1 LSSDQAVGLPGQLA
15 VAIGDPAGGVRDPAN
30 GDALVADRDVG
41 VVVGGLGRFREAVDE
56 RDRGG
61 EAVEHELALESA
73 VDLVPVA
80 HAPEYGGFARWRKRT
95 PTTELV
101 VAWFYRPVAHLV
113 VLALL
118 PLRVPPPAV
127 VLAGTAAGFAAA
139 VELARGDYAL
149 AAVLL
154 VLKTVLD
161 GADGALARASGRI
174 TAFGRYLDSEC
185 DLLVNAALFAAIGY
199 ASGLWLLALVL
210 FLVSTLVLSV
220 NYNLRRL
227 YLRER
232 GIEDE
237 ALPVTTVA
245 ARAARRVY
253 ELIYAPQDR
262 AVEWFV
268 RRYRITYG
276 RRTLTVLHNVG
287 LATQHTVIAACLL
300 LAAQL

>member
-1 LSSDQAVGLPGQLA
+1 
-15 VAIGDPAGGVRDPAN
+15 
-30 GDALVADRDVG
+30 
-41 VVVGGLGRFREAVDE
+41 
-56 RDRGG
+56 
-61 EAVEHELALESA
+61 
-73 VDLVPVA
+73 
-80 HAPEYGGFARWRKRT
+80 
-95 PTTELV
+95 
-101 VAWFYRPVAHLV
+101 

-118 PLRVPPPAV
+118 PLRAPPPAV
-127 VLAGTAAGFAAA
+127 VLAGTAAGLASA
-139 VELARGDYAL
+139 VELARGNYAL

-154 VLKTVLD
+154 VLKTMLD

-185 DLLVNAALFAAIGY
+185 DLLVNATLFAAIGF
-199 ASGLWLLALVL
+199 ATGLWLLALFA

-227 YLRER
+227 YLRDR

-253 ELIYAPQDR
+253 ELVYAPQDR

-268 RRYRITYG
+268 RRYRVTYD

-287 LATQHTVIAACLL
+287 LATQHTVVAACLL
-300 LAAQL
+300 AAAQL